1 MAGSYVEGDA
11 IAFNGIQVRVSGAP
25 AAGDTFAVAPARHGK
40 PVSDHGRSGGA
51 LDCRHAQR
59 PRRAHRL
66 GSNLNKALQQL
77 DQGLTH
83 VVDLRAE
90 VGARLSAIDN
100 AEQVR
105 EDTKF
110 QLAGSLSDLRDLD
123 YAEAISRMNQQMTG
137 LQAAQAAYTRIGQ
150 MSLFDFL

>member
-1 MAGSYVEGDA
+1 MDDLVAALTAGTATPE
-11 IAFNGIQVRVSGAP
+11 
-25 AAGDTFAVAPARHGK
+25 AR
-40 PVSDHGRSGGA
+40 A
-51 LDCRHAQR
+51 
-59 PRRAHRL
+59 RL
-66 GSNLNKALQQL
+66 GSNLNKALQQF

-83 VVDLRAE
+83 VVDLRAD

-100 AEQVR
+100 ADQVR